1 MHVAYPTGTT
11 LSAAQNTRRMYGPG
25 DLDGIFE
32 FASRIDVDK
41 NQSGD
46 DKKSIKLVITPDK
59 ICLINGCSI
68 DVCSQP
74 L

>member
-1 MHVAYPTGTT
+1 MV
-11 LSAAQNTRRMYGPG
+11 
-25 DLDGIFE
+25 FE